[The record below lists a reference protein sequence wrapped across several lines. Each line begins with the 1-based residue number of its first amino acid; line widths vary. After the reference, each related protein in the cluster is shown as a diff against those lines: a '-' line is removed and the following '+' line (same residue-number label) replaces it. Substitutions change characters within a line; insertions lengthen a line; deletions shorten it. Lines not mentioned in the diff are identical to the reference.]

1 MKLGIIGATG
11 MLGHHLA
18 IAAQIRQYE
27 LVVIHRPQSD
37 LSNIRDL
44 RFEAREADLSDKKS
58 LIDAFEG
65 LNAVANCAAYYPT
78 APKPLSE
85 EIKIARLQM
94 KFFLTAVAKAKVE
107 RALYVGGDAVLPKV
121 KQGLANEKAVF
132 EKQPDGGSNYVQIKW
147 LMDQMARDAAKEGLP
162 VIIGI
167 PSMTFGSYDFR
178 PTTGKL
184 IVEIANNTLKGY
196 VNGNRNVVSA
206 EDAGRGLLLAL
217 EKGEIGERYLITGEN
232 TDIKTIVK
240 TIGDCA
246 NVTVPKMVLPLSVAK
261 IFSKVQEIKYALLK
275 GSEPQLSATA
285 LSVLAGSQHLDGSKA
300 KVELNYTPDHSMQEA
315 VEKAF
320 IWFERNG
327 YITPSVL

>member
-37 LSNIRDL
+37 LSKIRDL
-44 RFEAREADLSDKKS
+44 RYEAREADLKDKKS

-65 LNAVANCAAYYPT
+65 LDAVANCAAYYPT
-78 APKPLSE
+78 TPKPLAE
-85 EIKIARLQM
+85 EIKVARLQM
-94 KFFLTAVAKAKVE
+94 KFFLAAVAEAKVE
-107 RALYVGGDAVLPKV
+107 RALYVGGDTVLPKV
-121 KQGLANEKAVF
+121 KEGLANEEAFF
-132 EKQPDGGSNYVQIKW
+132 EKQPDGESNYVQIKW
-147 LMDQMARDAAKEGLP
+147 LMDKMARDAAQEGIP

-167 PSMTFGSYDFR
+167 PSMTFGSYDFG

-184 IVEIANNTLKGY
+184 IVEIANRTLKGY
-196 VNGNRNVVSA
+196 VNGKRNVVSA

-232 TDIKTIVK
+232 TDIKTIVQ

-246 NVTVPKMVLPLSVAK
+246 DVPVPKMALPLSVAK
-261 IFSKVQEIKYALLK
+261 IFSKAQEIKYTLFQ
-275 GSEPQLSATA
+275 GPEPQLSSTA

-300 KVELNYTPDHSMQEA
+300 KVALNYTADHSLKDA
-315 VEKAF
+315 VEKAL

-327 YITPSVL
+327 YIKNPGQ